1 MIKNK
6 IKDLTNF
13 LTGLIIILLIMII
26 SYFSF
31 TKIDLTEDSRFTLH
45 ESTIELMQ
53 EINDVVEFKI
63 YLENEHL
70 PADLTRVRNSILETL
85 EELADIS
92 DGYIEY
98 EFIDLYKTIEDSKTR
113 EKSIVNLKKRKGLEI
128 IPIPYKKDNGELDRV
143 YVPLGAEAFYKG
155 RSIPVPF
162 IRQVKG
168 NKINTYEKAIEE
180 LEFEITNAI
189 RKLEQDS
196 MKKIAFLQG
205 HGELGRF
212 DVEDF
217 SKSLYEYY
225 QTGPAYLKNK
235 EGKEQLAA
243 LNGIDLLII
252 AKPVNPFT
260 QKEQYILDQFI
271 MNGGKILMMLEGAR
285 GAELDS
291 MQTQG
296 LVFAA
301 PLETGLDAMLH
312 KYGVRLNKHIVE
324 DLQCSKIPIQTST
337 NGSGGGFQLYS
348 WIYNPVL
355 KSKNNHIINNNLDP
369 VKLEFSSSFD
379 TTSVDRM
386 TFTTLYETSGNNR
399 YKKLPSR
406 ISFRETA
413 NQKIIPSNF
422 KEGSKPIAL
431 LLEGSFGSYFKN
443 RISPQFTANKNIK
456 FKTNSEP
463 NKMIVIADGDIAKN
477 WFSPRQELIPLGT
490 DQYSK
495 VFYDNKKFLVNCANY
510 LLGDEKLI
518 SVRSKKIKMRLLDAK
533 LVTEKKG
540 LIKILNTGIPIGII
554 VLISFSFILFRKIR
568 FSK

>member
-6 IKDLTNF
+6 LKDLTNF
-13 LTGLIIILLIMII
+13 LTGFIIITLIMIF

-31 TKIDLTEDSRFTLH
+31 FKIDLTEDNRFTLH
-45 ESTIELMQ
+45 QSTIELM
-53 EINDVVEFKI
+53 EDLNDVVEFKI
-63 YLENEHL
+63 YLENDHL

-85 EELADIS
+85 EELSDIS

-98 EFIDLYKTIEDSKTR
+98 EFIDLYKTIDDPKAR
-113 EKSIVNLKKRKGLEI
+113 EQSIVNLKKRKGLEI
-128 IPIPYKKDNGELDRV
+128 VPIPFRKENGELDRV
-143 YVPLGAEAFYKG
+143 YVPLGAEAFYNG

-162 IRQVKG
+162 IRQAKG
-168 NKINTYEKAIEE
+168 NKTNTYEKAIEE

-189 RKLEQDS
+189 RKLQQDS
-196 MKKIAFLQG
+196 MKTVAFLQG

-235 EGKEQLAA
+235 EGKEQLNA
-243 LNGIDLLII
+243 LDGIDLLII
-252 AKPVNPFT
+252 AKPIKPFT
-260 QKEQYILDQFI
+260 QKEQYLLDQFV
-271 MNGGKILMMLEGAR
+271 MHGGKILMMLEGAQ

-324 DLQCSKIPIQTST
+324 DLQCSKIPIQTT
-337 NGSGGGFQLYS
+337 ANGSGGRFQLYG
-348 WIYNPVL
+348 WIYNPIL
-355 KSKNNHIINNNLDP
+355 KSKNNHLINKNLDP
-369 VKLEFSSSFD
+369 VKVEFCSTFD
-379 TTSVDRM
+379 TTSVGGIN
-386 TFTTLYETSGNNR
+386 FTTLYETSGNNR

-413 NQKIIPSNF
+413 NEKIIPENF
-422 KEGSKPIAL
+422 KAEAKPVAL

-443 RISPQFTANKNIK
+443 RITPEFATNKKIN
-456 FKTNSEP
+456 FKEGSKK
-463 NKMIVIADGDIAKN
+463 NKMIVIADGDIGKN
-477 WFSPRQELIPLGT
+477 WFSPQQEMIPLGT
-490 DQYSK
+490 DQYSN
-495 VFYDNKKFLVNCANY
+495 VFYDNKKFLVNCVNY
-510 LLGDEKLI
+510 LLEDEELI
-518 SVRSKKIKMRLLDAK
+518 SVRSKKIKMRLLDSK
-533 LVTEKKG
+533 LVEENKG
-540 LIKILNTGIPIGII
+540 FIKIINTALPIGII
-554 VLISFSFILFRKIR
+554 LLISFGFIIFRKIR

>member
-6 IKDLTNF
+6 LKDLTNF
-13 LTGLIIILLIMII
+13 LTGFIIITLIMIF

-31 TKIDLTEDSRFTLH
+31 FKIDLTEDNRFTLH
-45 ESTIELMQ
+45 QSTIELM
-53 EINDVVEFKI
+53 EDLNDVVEFKI
-63 YLENEHL
+63 YLENDHL

-85 EELADIS
+85 EELSDIS

-98 EFIDLYKTIEDSKTR
+98 EFIDLYKTIDDPRAR
-113 EKSIVNLKKRKGLEI
+113 EQSIVNLKKRKGLEI
-128 IPIPYKKDNGELDRV
+128 VPIPFRKENGELDRV
-143 YVPLGAEAFYKG
+143 YVPLGAEAFYNG

-162 IRQVKG
+162 IRQAKG
-168 NKINTYEKAIEE
+168 NKTNTYEKAIEE

-189 RKLEQDS
+189 RKLQQDS
-196 MKKIAFLQG
+196 MKTVAFLQG

-235 EGKEQLAA
+235 EGKEQLNA
-243 LNGIDLLII
+243 LDGIDLLII
-252 AKPVNPFT
+252 AKPIKPFT
-260 QKEQYILDQFI
+260 QKEQYLLDQFV
-271 MNGGKILMMLEGAR
+271 MHGGKILMMLEGAQ

-324 DLQCSKIPIQTST
+324 DLQCSKIPIQTT
-337 NGSGGGFQLYS
+337 ANGSGGRFQLYG
-348 WIYNPVL
+348 WIYNPIL
-355 KSKNNHIINNNLDP
+355 KSKNNHLINKNLDP
-369 VKLEFSSSFD
+369 VKVEFCSTFD
-379 TTSVDRM
+379 TTSVGGIN
-386 TFTTLYETSGNNR
+386 FTTLYETSGNNR

-413 NQKIIPSNF
+413 NEKIIPENF
-422 KEGSKPIAL
+422 KAEAKPVAL
-431 LLEGSFGSYFKN
+431 LLEGYFGSYFKN
-443 RISPQFTANKNIK
+443 RITPEFATNKKIN
-456 FKTNSEP
+456 FKEGSKK
-463 NKMIVIADGDIAKN
+463 NKMIVIADGDIGKN
-477 WFSPRQELIPLGT
+477 WFSPQQEMIPLGT
-490 DQYSK
+490 DQYSN
-495 VFYDNKKFLVNCANY
+495 VFYDNKKFLVNCVNY
-510 LLGDEKLI
+510 LLEDEELI
-518 SVRSKKIKMRLLDAK
+518 SVRSKKIKMRLLDSK
-533 LVTEKKG
+533 LVEENKG
-540 LIKILNTGIPIGII
+540 FIKIINTALPIGII
-554 VLISFSFILFRKIR
+554 LLISFGFIIFRKIR

>member
-6 IKDLTNF
+6 LKDLTNF
-13 LTGLIIILLIMII
+13 LTGFIIITLIMIF

-31 TKIDLTEDSRFTLH
+31 FKIDLTEDNRFTLH
-45 ESTIELMQ
+45 QSTIELM
-53 EINDVVEFKI
+53 EDLNDVVEFKI
-63 YLENEHL
+63 YLENDHL

-85 EELADIS
+85 EELSDIS

-98 EFIDLYKTIEDSKTR
+98 EFIDLYKTIDDPRAR
-113 EKSIVNLKKRKGLEI
+113 EQSIVNLKKRKGLEI
-128 IPIPYKKDNGELDRV
+128 VPIPFRKENGELDRV
-143 YVPLGAEAFYKG
+143 YVPLGAEAFYNG

-162 IRQVKG
+162 IRQAKG
-168 NKINTYEKAIEE
+168 NKTNTYEKAIEE

-189 RKLEQDS
+189 RKLKQDS
-196 MKKIAFLQG
+196 MKTVAFLQG

-235 EGKEQLAA
+235 EGKEQLNA
-243 LNGIDLLII
+243 LDGIDLLII
-252 AKPVNPFT
+252 AKPIKPFT
-260 QKEQYILDQFI
+260 QKEQYLLDQFV
-271 MNGGKILMMLEGAR
+271 MHGGKILMMLEGAQ

-324 DLQCSKIPIQTST
+324 DLQCSKIPIQTT
-337 NGSGGGFQLYS
+337 ANGSGGRFQLYG
-348 WIYNPVL
+348 WIYNPIL
-355 KSKNNHIINNNLDP
+355 KSKNNHLINKNLDP
-369 VKLEFSSSFD
+369 VKVEFCSTFD
-379 TTSVDRM
+379 TTSVGGIN
-386 TFTTLYETSGNNR
+386 FTTLYETSGNNR

-413 NQKIIPSNF
+413 NEKIIPENF
-422 KEGSKPIAL
+422 KAEAKPVAL

-443 RISPQFTANKNIK
+443 RITPEFATNKKIN
-456 FKTNSEP
+456 FKEGSKK
-463 NKMIVIADGDIAKN
+463 NKMIVIADGDIGKN
-477 WFSPRQELIPLGT
+477 WFSPQQEMIPLGT
-490 DQYSK
+490 DQYSN
-495 VFYDNKKFLVNCANY
+495 VFYDNKKFLVNCVNY
-510 LLGDEKLI
+510 LLEDEELI
-518 SVRSKKIKMRLLDAK
+518 SVRSKKIKMRLLDSK
-533 LVTEKKG
+533 LVEENKG
-540 LIKILNTGIPIGII
+540 FIKIINTALPIGII
-554 VLISFSFILFRKIR
+554 LLISFGFIIFRKIR